1 MSDRAC
7 PVITAVSLSLFVT
20 GLKHLDK
27 KTCMKFELTITFH
40 VLNADEL
47 ALAFEHLHTEK
58 LTDGAIG
65 LGKVNELNVLT
76 MKEATS
82 VESFLLSIPEL
93 ISPYVRALPNATFSF
108 FTVARIDEKLA
119 YQIH

>member
-1 MSDRAC
+1 
-7 PVITAVSLSLFVT
+7 
-20 GLKHLDK
+20 
-27 KTCMKFELTITFH
+27 MKFELTITFH

-47 ALAFEHLHTEK
+47 ALACEYLHAEK

-65 LGKVNELNVLT
+65 LCKVNELNVLT

-82 VESFLLSIPEL
+82 IESFLLYIPEL

-108 FTVARIDEKLA
+108 FTVARIDEKVVH
-119 YQIH
+119 QMH